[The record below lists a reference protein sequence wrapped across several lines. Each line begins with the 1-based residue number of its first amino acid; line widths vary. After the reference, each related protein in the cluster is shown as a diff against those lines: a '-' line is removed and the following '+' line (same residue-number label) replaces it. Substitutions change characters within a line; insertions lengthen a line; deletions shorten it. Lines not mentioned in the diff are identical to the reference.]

1 MTTDEEYQKMLDDY
15 REKHGTYP
23 DVIETDD
30 DGNVV
35 GMGSHADYDYHAREV
50 QNGEG
55 YYDSDGHYCS
65 YGINED

>member
-1 MTTDEEYQKMLDDY
+1 MTTDEEYQKMLDNY
-15 REKHGTYP
+15 REKSGTYP

-35 GMGSHADYDYHAREV
+35 GMGSHADYDYYAREV

-55 YYDSDGHYCS
+55 YYDNLGHYRS
-65 YGINED
+65 YGIYED